1 MQAPT
6 ESDAR
11 RLVETAL
18 GCATV
23 GARRF
28 ATGLCHFVYE
38 VALDDGRCVVARLA
52 TAETRDL
59 LAGGVYWHG
68 RLAPLGVP
76 LPALLHADTRAP
88 LPFVVLERL
97 PGDDLHAVYP
107 ALSRE
112 QKRAIAA
119 AVVEAQRRTA

>member
-18 GCATV
+18 GCVTV

-28 ATGLCHFVYE
+28 ATG
-38 VALDDGRCVVARLA
+38 RCLVARLA